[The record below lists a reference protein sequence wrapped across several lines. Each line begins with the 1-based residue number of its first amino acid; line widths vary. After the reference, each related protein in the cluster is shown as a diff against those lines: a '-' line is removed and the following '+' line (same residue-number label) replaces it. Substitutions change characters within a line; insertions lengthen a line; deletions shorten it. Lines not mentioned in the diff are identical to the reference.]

1 MKKHRKQVVDVLGQK
16 RLVDVPVDDE
26 LYKADNRSEYQRARS
41 KTKDVSLDE
50 SIINDSTAD
59 VMEDYEEM
67 QLLESLRES
76 LKTLNDKD
84 RRLIK
89 YLFYDGLTERETATI
104 LGVSHQAVGKQKRRI
119 IATLRNSLIDWL

>member
-1 MKKHRKQVVDVLGQK
+1 MKKHRKQAVDVLGQK

-41 KTKDVSLDE
+41 KIKDVSLNE
-50 SIINDSTAD
+50 SVINASTAD
-59 VMEDYEEM
+59 VMEDYEET

-84 RRLIK
+84 RRLIE
-89 YLFYDGLTERETATI
+89 YLFYDGLTERETAAI

-119 IATLRNSLIDWL
+119 IAKLRNSLIDWL